1 MRDLVVRNSTISRC
15 LCTTLPPHVIR
26 RRWRT
31 VRGNQVQVVLCASLL
46 PEQIL
51 DLVAHDAESA
61 LHPSCTAK
69 MGIDPTFVTGPQRMG
84 VHDEGGDLILGN
96 RRLAPVTVP
105 FYRHQP
111 RVSESVSRS

>member
-1 MRDLVVRNSTISRC
+1 
-15 LCTTLPPHVIR
+15 
-26 RRWRT
+26 
-31 VRGNQVQVVLCASLL
+31 
-46 PEQIL
+46 
-51 DLVAHDAESA
+51 
-61 LHPSCTAK
+61 